1 MIYEVL
7 FYLSK
12 KIFLPEV
19 ESKQGKKDRAWPVAT
34 LFSET
39 FTDSF
44 RFGVASIKFK
54 PVHNYSPVPNP
65 S

>member
-19 ESKQGKKDRAWPVAT
+19 ESKQGMKGKAGRLP
-34 LFSET
+34 S
-39 FTDSF
+39 
-44 RFGVASIKFK
+44 
-54 PVHNYSPVPNP
+54 SPAEHPQ
-65 S
+65 SLSGLK